1 MNGNF
6 KNQFIQAKGPLL
18 KKESMAYVTICSQ
31 SMCKVDPLKSKK
43 IMDLI
48 LWRHADAEIA
58 AEGEDDLSRQLT
70 SKGEKQAIRIAT
82 WLDRHLPEGV
92 RILVS
97 PARRTEQTAKALNRR
112 YKLRDEL
119 VPDSSADEVL
129 ALIKWDIKKG
139 PQGKGPVL
147 LVGHQ
152 PYLGEIA
159 ARLLAMQVQTC
170 AIRKGAVW
178 WLRSRVREDQ
188 SEILLLNVINPDF
201 V

>member
-1 MNGNF
+1 
-6 KNQFIQAKGPLL
+6 
-18 KKESMAYVTICSQ
+18 
-31 SMCKVDPLKSKK
+31 
-43 IMDLI
+43 MDLI
-48 LWRHADAEIA
+48 LWRHADAELA

-70 SKGEKQAIRIAT
+70 AKGEKQALRMAA

-97 PARRTEQTAKALNRR
+97 PARRTEQTAKALNRK

-119 VPDSSADEVL
+119 VPESSADEVL
-129 ALIKWDIKKG
+129 ALIKWDQDKG

-147 LVGHQ
+147 IVGHQ

-159 ARLLAMQVQTC
+159 SKLLGMEENSC

-178 WLRSRVREDQ
+178 WLRSRLREEY

-201 V
+201 L

>member
-1 MNGNF
+1 
-6 KNQFIQAKGPLL
+6 
-18 KKESMAYVTICSQ
+18 
-31 SMCKVDPLKSKK
+31 
-43 IMDLI
+43 MDLI

-70 SKGEKQAIRIAT
+70 VKGEKQAVRMAA
-82 WLDRHLPEGV
+82 WLDRHLPEGA

-97 PARRTEQTAKALNRR
+97 PARRTEQTAKALNRK

-119 VPDSSADEVL
+119 VPDSSAEEVL
-129 ALIKWDIKKG
+129 TLIKWDLEKG
-139 PQGKGPVL
+139 PQGKGPIL

-159 ARLLAMQVQTC
+159 ARLLGMQEHSC

-178 WLRSRVREDQ
+178 WLRSRVREEY

-201 V
+201 I

>member
-1 MNGNF
+1 
-6 KNQFIQAKGPLL
+6 
-18 KKESMAYVTICSQ
+18 
-31 SMCKVDPLKSKK
+31 
-43 IMDLI
+43 MDLI
-48 LWRHADAEIA
+48 LWRHADAEFA
-58 AEGEDDLSRQLT
+58 SEGEDDLSRQLT
-70 SKGEKQAIRIAT
+70 AKGEKQALRMAA
-82 WLDRHLPEGV
+82 WLDRHLPEGA

-97 PARRTEQTAKALNRR
+97 PARRTEQTAKALNRK

-129 ALIKWDIKKG
+129 ALIKWDQDKG

-147 LVGHQ
+147 IVGNQ

-159 ARLLAMQVQTC
+159 SRLLGMEEHSC

-178 WLRSRVREDQ
+178 WLRSRLREEY

-201 V
+201 L

>member
-1 MNGNF
+1 
-6 KNQFIQAKGPLL
+6 
-18 KKESMAYVTICSQ
+18 
-31 SMCKVDPLKSKK
+31 
-43 IMDLI
+43 MDLI

-58 AEGEDDLSRQLT
+58 LDGRDDLSRQLT
-70 SKGEKQAIRIAT
+70 SKGEKQAVRMAA

-97 PARRTEQTAKALNRR
+97 PATRTEQTAKALNRK

-129 ALIKWDIKKG
+129 TLIKWDAEKG

-147 LVGHQ
+147 IVGHQ

-159 ARLLAMQVQTC
+159 ATLLGMQVERC

-178 WLRSRVREDQ
+178 WLRSRMRDEY
-188 SEILLLNVINPDF
+188 SEVLLLNVINPDF
-201 V
+201 I

>member
-1 MNGNF
+1 
-6 KNQFIQAKGPLL
+6 
-18 KKESMAYVTICSQ
+18 
-31 SMCKVDPLKSKK
+31 
-43 IMDLI
+43 MDLI
-48 LWRHADAEIA
+48 LWRHADAEFA
-58 AEGEDDLSRQLT
+58 SEGEDDLSRQLT
-70 SKGEKQAIRIAT
+70 AKGEKQALRMAT
-82 WLDRHLPEGV
+82 WLDRHLPEGA

-97 PARRTEQTAKALNRR
+97 PARRTEQTAKALNRK

-129 ALIKWDIKKG
+129 ALIKWDQDKGPQGKG

-147 LVGHQ
+147 IVGHQ

-159 ARLLAMQVQTC
+159 ARLLGMEEHSC

-178 WLRSRVREDQ
+178 WLRSRLREEY

-201 V
+201 L

>member
-1 MNGNF
+1 
-6 KNQFIQAKGPLL
+6 
-18 KKESMAYVTICSQ
+18 
-31 SMCKVDPLKSKK
+31 
-43 IMDLI
+43 MDLI
-48 LWRHADAEIA
+48 LWRHADAEFA
-58 AEGEDDLSRQLT
+58 SEGKDDLSRQLT
-70 SKGEKQAIRIAT
+70 AKGEKQALRMAA

-97 PARRTEQTAKALNRR
+97 PARRTEQTAKALNRK

-129 ALIKWDIKKG
+129 ALIKWDQDKG

-147 LVGHQ
+147 IVGHQ

-159 ARLLAMQVQTC
+159 ARLLGMEEHSC

-178 WLRSRVREDQ
+178 WLRSRLREEY

-201 V
+201 L

>member
-1 MNGNF
+1 
-6 KNQFIQAKGPLL
+6 
-18 KKESMAYVTICSQ
+18 
-31 SMCKVDPLKSKK
+31 
-43 IMDLI
+43 MDLI
-48 LWRHADAEIA
+48 LWRHADAEFA
-58 AEGEDDLSRQLT
+58 SEGEDDLSRQLT
-70 SKGEKQAIRIAT
+70 AKGEKQALRMVA

-97 PARRTEQTAKALNRR
+97 PARRTEQTAKALNRK

-129 ALIKWDIKKG
+129 ALIKWDEDKG

-147 LVGHQ
+147 IVGHQ

-159 ARLLAMQVQTC
+159 ARLLGMEEHSC

-178 WLRSRVREDQ
+178 WLRSRLREEY

-201 V
+201 L

>member
-1 MNGNF
+1 
-6 KNQFIQAKGPLL
+6 
-18 KKESMAYVTICSQ
+18 
-31 SMCKVDPLKSKK
+31 
-43 IMDLI
+43 MDLI

-58 AEGEDDLSRQLT
+58 GEGEDDLSRQLT
-70 SKGEKQAIRIAT
+70 VKGEKQAVRMAA
-82 WLDRHLPEGV
+82 WLDRHLPEGA

-97 PARRTEQTAKALNRR
+97 PARRTEQTAKALNRK

-119 VPDSSADEVL
+119 VPDSSAEEVL
-129 ALIKWDIKKG
+129 TLIKWDLEKG
-139 PQGKGPVL
+139 PQGKGPIL

-159 ARLLAMQVQTC
+159 ARLLGMQEHSC

-178 WLRSRVREDQ
+178 WLRSRVREEY

-201 V
+201 I

>member
-1 MNGNF
+1 
-6 KNQFIQAKGPLL
+6 
-18 KKESMAYVTICSQ
+18 
-31 SMCKVDPLKSKK
+31 
-43 IMDLI
+43 MDLI

-70 SKGEKQAIRIAT
+70 VKGEKQAVRMAN
-82 WLDRHLPEGV
+82 WLDRHLPEGA

-97 PARRTEQTAKALNRR
+97 PARRTEQTAKALNRK

-119 VPDSSADEVL
+119 VPDSSAEEVL
-129 ALIKWDIKKG
+129 ALIKWDFEKG
-139 PQGKGPVL
+139 PQGKGPIL

-159 ARLLAMQVQTC
+159 ARLLGMQEHSCT
-170 AIRKGAVW
+170 IRKGAVW
-178 WLRSRVREDQ
+178 WLRSRVREEY

-201 V
+201 I

>member
-1 MNGNF
+1 
-6 KNQFIQAKGPLL
+6 
-18 KKESMAYVTICSQ
+18 
-31 SMCKVDPLKSKK
+31 
-43 IMDLI
+43 MDLI
-48 LWRHADAEIA
+48 LWRHADAEFA
-58 AEGEDDLSRQLT
+58 SEGEDDLSRQLT
-70 SKGEKQAIRIAT
+70 AKGEKQALRMAA

-97 PARRTEQTAKALNRR
+97 PARRTEQTAKALNRK

-119 VPDSSADEVL
+119 VPDSSAEEVL
-129 ALIKWDIKKG
+129 ALIKWDQDKG

-147 LVGHQ
+147 IVGHQ

-159 ARLLAMQVQTC
+159 AKLLGMEEHSC

-178 WLRSRVREDQ
+178 WLRSRLREEY

-201 V
+201 L

>member
-1 MNGNF
+1 
-6 KNQFIQAKGPLL
+6 
-18 KKESMAYVTICSQ
+18 
-31 SMCKVDPLKSKK
+31 
-43 IMDLI
+43 MDLI

-58 AEGEDDLSRQLT
+58 SEGEDDLSRQLT
-70 SKGEKQAIRIAT
+70 AKGEKQAVRVAA
-82 WLDRHLPEGV
+82 WLDRHLPEGA

-97 PARRTEQTAKALNRR
+97 PASRTEQTVKALNRK

-119 VPDSSADEVL
+119 VPDSNAEDVL
-129 ALIKWDIKKG
+129 ALIKWHPENG
-139 PQGKGPVL
+139 PQGKGPIL

-159 ARLLAMQVQTC
+159 AKLLGMQEHSC

-178 WLRSRVREDQ
+178 WLRSRVREEY

-201 V
+201 I

>member
-1 MNGNF
+1 
-6 KNQFIQAKGPLL
+6 
-18 KKESMAYVTICSQ
+18 
-31 SMCKVDPLKSKK
+31 
-43 IMDLI
+43 MDLI

-58 AEGEDDLSRQLT
+58 SEGEDDLSRQLT
-70 SKGEKQAIRIAT
+70 AKGEKQAVRVAA

-97 PARRTEQTAKALNRR
+97 PARRTEQTAKALNRK

-119 VPDSSADEVL
+119 VPDSNAEDVL
-129 ALIKWDIKKG
+129 ALIKWHPDKG
-139 PQGKGPVL
+139 PQGKGPIL

-159 ARLLAMQVQTC
+159 AKLLGMQEHSC

-178 WLRSRVREDQ
+178 WLRSRIRDEY
-188 SEILLLNVINPDF
+188 SEILLLNVVNPDF
-201 V
+201 I